1 VQKWRNLWKCSKNNF
16 LLQQIII
23 GILLAAAIISADA
36 KLFKKKK
43 LKKLGLLGG
52 WFGLPKGGLFPKVD
66 HGLTK
71 EEITVEKPKIVEIV
85 KHVPVIQKVEVI
97 KPVEVIRTV
106 QVPGKKI

>member
-1 VQKWRNLWKCSKNNF
+1 LSTVLKIF
-16 LLQQIII
+16 LFQQIII
-23 GILLAAAIISADA
+23 GVLLVAAIISTDA

-52 WFGLPKGGLFPKVD
+52 WFGFPKS

-71 EEITVEKPKIVEIV
+71 EEITVEKPKIVEVV

-97 KPVEVIRTV
+97 KPVEIIRTV
-106 QVPGKKI
+106 QVPGTKMQNDLKDHK

>member
-1 VQKWRNLWKCSKNNF
+1 MNEICENYNNF
-16 LLQQIII
+16 SHSQQIII
-23 GILLAAAIISADA
+23 GVLLVAAIISTDA

-52 WFGLPKGGLFPKVD
+52 WFGIPKIGG
-66 HGLTK
+66 HGLHK

-106 QVPGKKI
+106 QVPGKKRK